1 MAAAT
6 TLSSSSLL
14 HFINGSASHRLIS
27 ATPFSFDYIFLRRR
41 IRRLNRS
48 FASYR
53 GSQSRRRFDSEDRLF
68 DGYEYDDNGFSDDDD
83 EEEEEDDERESSV
96 DLLIRFLRSMFKKV
110 SKRAKK
116 ASRRILPAAMSPRLV
131 SFAVDGI
138 LLLGSLSITRAFL
151 EVICNLGGTVFTV
164 ILLIRLFWAGASLF
178 QSYGNYFGPNP
189 LT

>member
-1 MAAAT
+1 MAVAT
-6 TLSSSSLL
+6 TLSPSL
-14 HFINGSASHRLIS
+14 HFINGSHRFVS
-27 ATPFSFDYIFLRRR
+27 AAPLSFSSIFLRRR

-53 GSQSRRRFDSEDRLF
+53 SSQSRRRYDSDDRF
-68 DGYEYDDNGFSDDDD
+68 FGGYEYDVVPDEDDDD
-83 EEEEEDDERESSV
+83 GDEEDERESSL

-116 ASRRILPAAMSPRLV
+116 ASRRVLPAAMSPRLV

-164 ILLIRLFWAGASLF
+164 ILLIRLFWKAASFF
-178 QSYGNYFGPNP
+178 QTYGSSFGPNP
-189 LT
+189 FGCEVL

>member
-1 MAAAT
+1 MALAQ
-6 TLSSSSLL
+6 TLSTSSSSLD
-14 HFINGSASHRLIS
+14 FINASHRFVS
-27 ATPFSFDYIFLRRR
+27 ATPFSYESIFLRRR
-41 IRRLNRS
+41 IRRLNLP

-53 GSQSRRRFDSEDRLF
+53 SSQPRRRYDSDDRF
-68 DGYEYDDNGFSDDDD
+68 SGGYEYDVVPEDDDD
-83 EEEEEDDERESSV
+83 EEDDERESSV

-131 SFAVDGI
+131 FFAVDGI

-151 EVICNLGGTVFTV
+151 EVICNLGGLVFTV
-164 ILLIRLFWAGASLF
+164 ILMIRLFWAGASFF
-178 QSYGNYFGPNP
+178 QNNGNYFGPNP

>member
-1 MAAAT
+1 MAIAT
-6 TLSSSSLL
+6 TLSSSSSSPSR
-14 HFINGSASHRLIS
+14 HFVNGSQRFVSTAPYS
-27 ATPFSFDYIFLRRR
+27 FSSILLRRR

-53 GSQSRRRFDSEDRLF
+53 SSQSRRRYDSDDRF
-68 DGYEYDDNGFSDDDD
+68 FGGYEYDVVPDEDDD
-83 EEEEEDDERESSV
+83 EEEDERESSV

-116 ASRRILPAAMSPRLV
+116 ASRRVLPAAMSPRLV

-164 ILLIRLFWAGASLF
+164 ILLIRLFWTAASFF
-178 QSYGNYFGPNP
+178 QTYGSSFGPNP

>member
-1 MAAAT
+1 MATAT
-6 TLSSSSLL
+6 TLSSSSSLQ
-14 HFINGSASHRLIS
+14 FINGSHRFIS
-27 ATPFSFDYIFLRRR
+27 VTPFSFTSIFLRRR
-41 IRRLNRS
+41 IRRLKPS

-53 GSQSRRRFDSEDRLF
+53 SSQSRRRYESDDRF
-68 DGYEYDDNGFSDDDD
+68 FGGYDEYDVVPEDDGFSDD
-83 EEEEEDDERESSV
+83 EEDERESSV

-116 ASRRILPAAMSPRLV
+116 ASRRILPSAMSPRLV

-164 ILLIRLFWAGASLF
+164 ILMIRLFWAAASFF
-178 QSYGNYFGPNP
+178 QTYGNSFGPNP

>member
-1 MAAAT
+1 ASLLMAAVT
-6 TLSSSSLL
+6 TLSSSSSLSP
-14 HFINGSASHRLIS
+14 HFVNASPRFVSAIHFPFGSV
-27 ATPFSFDYIFLRRR
+27 FLRRR
-41 IRRLNRS
+41 IRRLKRPL
-48 FASYR
+48 ASYR
-53 GSQSRRRFDSEDRLF
+53 GSKSRRRYDSDERF
-68 DGYEYDDNGFSDDDD
+68 FGGYEYEYDDDDFD
-83 EEEEEDDERESSV
+83 EEEEEERESSV

-116 ASRRILPAAMSPRLV
+116 AARRILPAAMSPRLV

-164 ILLIRLFWAGASLF
+164 ILLIRLFWAGASFF
-178 QSYGNYFGPNP
+178 QGYGNYFGPNP

>member
-1 MAAAT
+1 MAT
-6 TLSSSSLL
+6 VPTLSSSLQ
-14 HFINGSASHRLIS
+14 FINGSHRFVTV
-27 ATPFSFDYIFLRRR
+27 TPIFLRRR
-41 IRRLNRS
+41 IRRLKPPFARS
-48 FASYR
+48 YGGSQ
-53 GSQSRRRFDSEDRLF
+53 SQSRRRYESEDRF
-68 DGYEYDDNGFSDDDD
+68 FGGNEYDVVPDDSDDDDD
-83 EEEEEDDERESSV
+83 EEDERESSI

-116 ASRRILPAAMSPRLV
+116 ASRRILPNAMSPRLV

-164 ILLIRLFWAGASLF
+164 ILMIRLFWAAASFF
-178 QSYGNYFGPNP
+178 QTYGNSFGPNP

>member
-1 MAAAT
+1 MAVAT
-6 TLSSSSLL
+6 TLSSSPSLN
-14 HFINGSASHRLIS
+14 FINGSHRFVS
-27 ATPFSFDYIFLRRR
+27 AAPFSFSSNSLRRR
-41 IRRLNRS
+41 TRRMNHS

-53 GSQSRRRFDSEDRLF
+53 SSQSRRRYDSDDRFFGGYDVVPDED
-68 DGYEYDDNGFSDDDD
+68 EDDD
-83 EEEEEDDERESSV
+83 EDDEEDERESSI

-116 ASRRILPAAMSPRLV
+116 ASRRVLPAAMSPRLV

-138 LLLGSLSITRAFL
+138 LLLGSLSITKAFL

-164 ILLIRLFWAGASLF
+164 ILLIRLFWTAASFF
-178 QSYGNYFGPNP
+178 QTYGSTFGPNP

>member
-1 MAAAT
+1 MAAAA
-6 TLSSSSLL
+6 TLSSSSSSP
-14 HFINGSASHRLIS
+14 HFINASHRIVS
-27 ATPFSFDYIFLRRR
+27 ATPFSIDSIFLRRR
-41 IRRLNRS
+41 IRRLKRPS
-48 FASYR
+48 ASYR
-53 GSQSRRRFDSEDRLF
+53 SSQSRRRYESDDRLF
-68 DGYEYDDNGFSDDDD
+68 GGYEYDDDDDDD
-83 EEEEEDDERESSV
+83 EEDERESSI

-164 ILLIRLFWAGASLF
+164 ILLIRLFWAAASFF

>member
-1 MAAAT
+1 MATAT
-6 TLSSSSLL
+6 TLSSLSVN
-14 HFINGSASHRLIS
+14 FINASHRCVS
-27 ATPFSFDYIFLRRR
+27 TAPFSSSSSIFLRRR

-53 GSQSRRRFDSEDRLF
+53 SSQSRRRYDSNDRF
-68 DGYEYDDNGFSDDDD
+68 FGGYEYDVVHDEDSFSDDDD
-83 EEEEEDDERESSV
+83 DDEEDERESSV

-138 LLLGSLSITRAFL
+138 LLLGLLSITRAFL

-164 ILLIRLFWAGASLF
+164 ILLIRLFWAAASFL
-178 QSYGNYFGPNP
+178 QTYGSSFGPNP